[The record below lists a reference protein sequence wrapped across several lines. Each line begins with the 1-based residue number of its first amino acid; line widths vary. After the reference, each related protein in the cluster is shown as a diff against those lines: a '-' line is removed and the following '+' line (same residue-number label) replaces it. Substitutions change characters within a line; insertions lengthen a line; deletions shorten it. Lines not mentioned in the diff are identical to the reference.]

1 MEEKIL
7 KLQIKTLDGHIEE
20 IIISEEETIEDLKNQ
35 LENVIDYR
43 YRSIEIKDSSE
54 LIEIDLQRIIIRK
67 WKNN

>member
-67 WKNN
+67 